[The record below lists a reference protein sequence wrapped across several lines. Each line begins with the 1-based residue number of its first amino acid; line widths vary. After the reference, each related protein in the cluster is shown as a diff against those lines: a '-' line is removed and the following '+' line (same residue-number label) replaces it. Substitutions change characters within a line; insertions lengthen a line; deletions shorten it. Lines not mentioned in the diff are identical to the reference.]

1 MRATLRATGR
11 RASLA
16 RRLPGRRS
24 GVRALARGRLLERNG
39 VALPVARAAARGVV
53 AAMAMSGMRE
63 VTMGLGLVKQTPP
76 DAVMQQ
82 QTGGM
87 IARVPERHRRVAV
100 QLAHWTYGAAGGAA
114 FGLLPRPLRAWTP
127 AGPIYG
133 VLSWLGFE
141 LGLAPLMGLP
151 HAQRPDLAES
161 AALAADHVL
170 YGTLVGATGWAK
182 RS

>member
-1 MRATLRATGR
+1 MRAKSRAMRR
-11 RASLA
+11 RAALA
-16 RRLPGRRS
+16 RRLPGRRA
-24 GVRALARGRLLERNG
+24 GVRSLARGRPLERDG
-39 VALPVARAAARGVV
+39 AAWPVARAGARGVV

-76 DAVMQQ
+76 DAVMRQEAS
-82 QTGGM
+82 GL
-87 IARVPERHRRVAV
+87 IARVPKRRRAAVV
-100 QLAHWTYGAAGGAA
+100 QLAHWAYGGAGGAA

-141 LGLAPLMGLP
+141 LGLAPLLGLP
-151 HAQRPDLAES
+151 HARRPDLAES

-170 YGTLVGATGWAK
+170 YGTLVGASGWAK